1 LSMLLAEAKS
11 TFKQESASSFDF
23 GRIADSYDKWYS
35 TARGF
40 VYDRLEKK
48 AIDRLLPNG
57 DNGSRLLEVGCGTGH
72 WSEYFSNRGFEV
84 TGVDISKEMIEVAK
98 NKHIAKSQ
106 FQVADGENLPFA
118 DESFDLAV
126 AVTTL
131 EFTANPEKMVSE
143 MARCVKKP
151 AGKLIVGVLNAL
163 CSYNQKRKNKSHG
176 VYSAANLLSP
186 EQIKELLER
195 FGKPQILIAGFVPQR
210 SWLLWLSPL
219 CEFAGHLISSQ
230 RGVFIAA
237 KVDL

>member
-1 LSMLLAEAKS
+1 MLSAEQKL
-11 TFKQESASSFDF
+11 QVRESKVSKFNFDLIADRYDRWYASS
-23 GRIADSYDKWYS
+23 
-35 TARGF
+35 RGAM
-40 VYDRLEKK
+40 YDRLEKK
-48 AIDRLLPNG
+48 LIAYILPSAG
-57 DNGSRLLEVGCGTGH
+57 EGQRALEVGCGTGH

-84 TGVDISKEMIEVAK
+84 TGVDVSKEMIEVAK